1 MKKILALGALIA
13 LTACSNY
20 YDYYKGDVR
29 YVQYGDDCIYSSGEY
44 SRKYSNRV
52 DAADLDKR
60 IVYRNTSCADLYA
73 RDMMGQ
79 EPRHERRVLTP
90 AADVAWPEPEVV
102 VEPQPIVVK
111 QLKNL
116 VVAANAVPRKQPRK
130 NMLLLVCNKTIND
143 QLVVQVKICVAESG
157 DTFLYIL
164 FERGAIL

>member
-111 QLKNL
+111 TTKKSCGCSKCSAKKTTKKKY
-116 VVAANAVPRKQPRK
+116 VVVG
-130 NMLLLVCNKTIND
+130 M
-143 QLVVQVKICVAESG
+143 
-157 DTFLYIL
+157 
-164 FERGAIL
+164 